1 MNDNG
6 TLKVLI
12 ISITVGLVC
21 LMLGLMFVP
30 SVRAAFNINQY
41 QMHKVDDSTRYA
53 TRKRVEDEARSLVA
67 SYNNDKLRY
76 EQYKTSTDKT
86 QLEWAEQA
94 KMRANQSATIFNEFI
109 LKNSFVFEGNIP
121 ADINYQLQLLK

>member
-1 MNDNG
+1 MSDNG
-6 TLKVLI
+6 NLKVIVVSL
-12 ISITVGLVC
+12 TVGFVC

-30 SVRAAFNINQY
+30 SVRAAFNLNQA
-41 QMHKVDDSTRYA
+41 QVQKADDETRYA

-76 EQYKTSTDKT
+76 EQYKASTDKT